1 MFGIQGGPHLVS
13 CSELMRCDD
22 IFERSG
28 KINNSRC
35 RKKKLCFKQ
44 QVQATVQSFK
54 LKQLQ
59 NLHKQISKS
68 LSPLPFTF
76 SLPGPQIEGAAAG
89 RAWLWACAGKVGK
102 RRATFLDTYARELFR
117 VVIHLWMFDSK
128 NGIRTYL
135 FHFFSINR
143 CFVTFPRS
151 ICGSV
156 ASAALRLSPKMSSL
170 D

>member
-1 MFGIQGGPHLVS
+1 
-13 CSELMRCDD
+13 MRCDD

-35 RKKKLCFKQ
+35 HKKKLYFNKQ
-44 QVQATVQSFK
+44 QVQATKLRTVKSFK

-59 NLHKQISKS
+59 NLHKQIPKS
-68 LSPLPFTF
+68 LSPLSFTF
-76 SLPGPQIEGAAAG
+76 SPSNPQIEGAAAG
-89 RAWLWACAGKVGK
+89 RAWLLACAGKVGK

-143 CFVTFPRS
+143 SFSTFPRS

-156 ASAALRLSPKMSSL
+156 ALMSSL
-170 D
+170 